1 MGVLHMR
8 KLKTALL
15 AMICTFAA
23 FAVTF
28 GILLAVSDNFD
39 EPVMAL
45 AQPIA
50 LQVGAADT
58 AQEVYAENNANDD
71 ENAVLLT
78 PADSNALTID
88 DLPWNLTLVNRYHFL
103 PYDFEPAVSA
113 VGGGHYFDARAADSL
128 VAMLNS
134 ARSQGLSPLV
144 ASSYRSIERQTTLFR
159 NQLNRRLQE
168 GMSFDDAFDA
178 ARRVVAYPGSSEHN
192 LGLAVD
198 IVSISHQTLT
208 ADFGQTPEGIWL
220 AQNSWRYGF
229 VLRYPYHKQDVT
241 HIIYE
246 PWHFRY
252 VGVEH
257 AAIMFEMDLVLEEY
271 IEQVILNNE

>member
-1 MGVLHMR
+1 MR